1 MFTTE
6 YRARLRSELLECARR
21 DERISGAAVT
31 GSAAIDREDQWSDID
46 LAFGVA
52 DPSHVADV
60 LSDFTAF
67 MYDRHGALFH
77 QDVRAGAWIYR
88 VFFIPGTLQVDL
100 AFVAQSEFRP
110 LGPTFRLVFGEA
122 NPAHPFPPPV
132 AKDIIGM
139 AWLHA
144 LHARTCILRRKFW
157 QAEYM
162 ISAVR
167 DHVMT
172 LACIRHSL
180 PDAHGRGMDQL
191 PESVTS
197 QVLGSLV
204 RELHPDELWRAFAV
218 AVASLVG
225 EVNCAGGQ
233 FGTRIVADLTEL
245 SAKPPTDGS

>member
-6 YRARLRSELLECARR
+6 YRARLRAELLEYAAR
-21 DERISGAAVT
+21 DERLSGGAVT
-31 GSAAIDREDQWSDID
+31 GSAAMNREDRWSDID
-46 LAFGVA
+46 LAFAVA
-52 DPSHVADV
+52 DGSRVVDV
-60 LSDFTAF
+60 LSDFTTF

-77 QDVRAGAWIYR
+77 QDVPAGAWIYR
-88 VFFIPGTLQVDL
+88 VFFLPGTLQVDL

-122 NPAHPFPPPV
+122 NAAHPFPAPA

-144 LHARTCILRRKFW
+144 LHARTCILRGKFW

-172 LACIRHSL
+172 LACIRHGL
-180 PDAHGRGMDQL
+180 PYTHGRGMDQL
-191 PESVTS
+191 PGSVTT
-197 QVLGSLV
+197 QLLGSLV
-204 RELHPDELWRAFAV
+204 RELQSDELWRALGV
-218 AVASLVG
+218 AVQSLVA
-225 EVNCAGGQ
+225 EVDSADGH
-233 FGTRIVADLTEL
+233 FDERILADLIEL
-245 SAKPPTDGS
+245 SAKPPTNL